1 MESHSWSAVIII
13 IIIIIIVQQP
23 ILRSPS
29 VVMIHDLCH
38 CASNNNQESR
48 ASSSGEDET
57 IIMSI
62 YPEDLLES
70 SQQEALSRF
79 RLLLTQEGL
88 IRKRD
93 DDNSLLRFLRAR
105 AFNIA
110 KAKAMF
116 EAMLEWRK
124 EIGADT
130 IKEVKWSSVP
140 VSSGTC
146 LSILTSILRVEPY
159 MLWASTTS
167 WTHVEHVQ
175 STSRTIPYSVFGLKL
190 MLFCLADFPVS
201 RKRRSK
207 GVVSTLPP
215 QDR

>member
-1 MESHSWSAVIII
+1 M
-13 IIIIIIVQQP
+13 
-23 ILRSPS
+23 
-29 VVMIHDLCH
+29 MIHDLCH
-38 CASNNNQESR
+38 CASNNNEGSR

-70 SQQEALSRF
+70 SQQEVLSRF

-130 IKEVKWSSVP
+130 IKEVK
-140 VSSGTC
+140 
-146 LSILTSILRVEPY
+146 
-159 MLWASTTS
+159 
-167 WTHVEHVQ
+167 
-175 STSRTIPYSVFGLKL
+175 
-190 MLFCLADFPVS
+190 
-201 RKRRSK
+201 
-207 GVVSTLPP
+207 
-215 QDR
+215 

>member
-1 MESHSWSAVIII
+1 
-13 IIIIIIVQQP
+13 
-23 ILRSPS
+23 
-29 VVMIHDLCH
+29 
-38 CASNNNQESR
+38 
-48 ASSSGEDET
+48 
-57 IIMSI
+57 
-62 YPEDLLES
+62 
-70 SQQEALSRF
+70 
-79 RLLLTQEGL
+79 
-88 IRKRD
+88 
-93 DDNSLLRFLRAR
+93 
-105 AFNIA
+105 
-110 KAKAMF
+110 MF